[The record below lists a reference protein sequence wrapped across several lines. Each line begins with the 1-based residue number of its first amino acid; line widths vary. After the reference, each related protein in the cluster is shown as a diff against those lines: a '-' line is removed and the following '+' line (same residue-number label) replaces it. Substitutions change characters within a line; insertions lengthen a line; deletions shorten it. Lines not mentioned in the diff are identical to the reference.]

1 MARRKKRTVNRSPV
15 RRSSAPMAKRTNRR
29 KRSSGGLS
37 ANLKTGIKPLLSSA
51 MGGASYSLLGG
62 VIQSPMLRTVLGIA
76 GAFALGMMNMPFVGA
91 GMSGAVAYEFTSRT
105 FGLGDDGDFEDA
117 EYTRAE
123 LGEEEFLD
131 DDGNVFALSDD
142 GEPVMIAEAG
152 TDYAMALSDE
162 FELSEDS
169 GEQSVMMIP
178 SYAN

>member
-1 MARRKKRTVNRSPV
+1 MAKRKRRVQRSPI
-15 RRSSAPMAKRTNRR
+15 RRSSTTVAKTTRRR
-29 KRSSGGLS
+29 KRSGGGGLG
-37 ANLKTGIKPLLSSA
+37 ANLKTGIKPILSSA

-62 VIQSPMLRTVLGIA
+62 VVQSPMLRTILGIA
-76 GAFALGMMNMPFVGA
+76 GAFALGMMNMPYVGA

-117 EYTRAE
+117 EYTRAD

-162 FELSEDS
+162 FDLSEDS

-178 SYAN
+178 TYAN